1 MQRDDDALD
10 INCGW
15 KPLHV
20 ARIAMLVA
28 QG

>member
-1 MQRDDDALD
+1 MQRDALD